1 MPSLLFSNIFTVSNK
16 TQQLLMTVFR
26 LIQSDYKKYKKYGGN
41 FFAIVF
47 FTQGF
52 WALFQYRLAHSI
64 FRVIHIPVLRQLLL
78 LLFLLWQ
85 KLIEMLTGISIP
97 ASAQI
102 GHSFYIGH
110 FGGIILNAQTVIGNN
125 CNISQGVTIGISGL
139 EEHRGVPVIGDD
151 VYIGANA
158 VIAGKISVGNH
169 VLVGA
174 CSLVNTTVPDFSVV
188 LGVPAIIIS
197 QKGSNGYI

>member
-1 MPSLLFSNIFTVSNK
+1 LPSLLFSNIFTVSNK